1 MTSSPVA
8 APRLRRALPGAE
20 TAQDRDRQVRR
31 RVCLAWGLLLLNALT
46 FYPGVSL
53 LHIPSIVGK
62 LIQQGALPAA
72 FLVALS
78 INRRVTLR
86 PNVFLVLESLLVVE
100 ALVLSLDPQHFGTV
114 YRTFRLAG
122 FVATL
127 WLLTPWW
134 GRRDLLLVRCYLAV
148 LSVVLGSV
156 LLGLLLSPGRALPE
170 HRLSGAIWPVPP
182 TEVGHYAAVMTGLV
196 AVLWLCGHIRGRVAL
211 VVVVVAVAMLILSH
225 TRTALIAMLA
235 GFLVAGLSL
244 IAAKARARK
253 LFAAA
258 SVLAVV
264 AVLGLSSFIT
274 TWLAR
279 GEGTRQLTNLTGRTA
294 VWSALV
300 AFPRSRFQVLFGF
313 GLSNKSFN
321 GLPIDSNWLASYNDQ
336 GLFGVAVCAAIL
348 LFLLVKAY
356 FQPRGVQRAL
366 GLFLVTYC
374 LVASVTEVGFT
385 DVSPYLLE
393 LCLAASL
400 FVPTA
405 ADRGPP

>member
-8 APRLRRALPGAE
+8 APRLRRAVPSAE
-20 TAQDRDRQVRR
+20 TAQDRERHARR
-31 RVCLAWGLLLLNALT
+31 RVCLAWGLLLLNTLT

-72 FLVALS
+72 FLVALT

-86 PNVFLVLESLLVVE
+86 PNVFLVLVSLLVIE
-100 ALVLSLDPQHFGTV
+100 ALVTSLDPQHFGTV

-134 GRRDLLLVRCYLAV
+134 GRRDLLLVRCYLAL
-148 LSVVLGSV
+148 LSAVLGSV
-156 LLGLLLSPGRALPE
+156 LLGLLLSPGRAFYE
-170 HRLSGAIWPVPP
+170 DRLGGVIWPIPA

-196 AVLWLCGHIRGRVAL
+196 AILWLCGHIRGRIAL
-211 VVVVVAVAMLILSH
+211 VVMVVAVAMLILTH
-225 TRTALIAMLA
+225 TRTALVAMLA
-235 GFLVAGLSL
+235 GIFVAGLSL
-244 IAAKARARK
+244 IVATARARK

-258 SVLAVV
+258 GLAAAVGVLA
-264 AVLGLSSFIT
+264 LSSYIT

-279 GEGTRQLTNLTGRTA
+279 GEGTRQLTDLTGRTT

-300 AFPRSRFQVLFGF
+300 AFPRTKFQVLFGF

-336 GLFGVAVCAAIL
+336 GLFGVAICAAIL

-356 FQPRGVQRAL
+356 FQPHGVQRAL

-400 FVPTA
+400 LVPTA